1 MLLRQ
6 VCTDAVVLAYIVDH
20 KNCQYIKI
28 RAFLN
33 ERLYWFEDDMS
44 VKVYV
49 TVGIIYILK
58 ISCSESLR
66 LTYIFSFWGLIDLLS
81 ALPII
86 FLFK

>member
-1 MLLRQ
+1 
-6 VCTDAVVLAYIVDH
+6 
-20 KNCQYIKI
+20 
-28 RAFLN
+28 
-33 ERLYWFEDDMS
+33 MS

-49 TVGIIYILK
+49 TVDVIYILK
-58 ISCSESLR
+58 ISCSEALR